1 MTERDVAAAITR
13 DLEARRRERRRFF
26 APALVIAL
34 LIVGGVLTAT
44 GLRGDLWHQPPLQLA
59 LQFAVWALCF
69 GALPAI
75 GLGLAFPGP
84 TARLLIVLAAAGATL
99 GATLGAPL
107 TEVAGLGLQC
117 GVLVLL
123 VGLVL
128 LGLAALSGAFAQRR
142 RTSTVLWIAGGI
154 ALAALETVTWHCPA
168 DGRDHVLVGHLGA
181 TLVLLVLAAGL
192 AAVTHARQR
201 RGE

>member
-26 APALVIAL
+26 APALLIAL
-34 LIVGGVLTAT
+34 LIVGGALTAT
-44 GLRGDLWHQPPLQLA
+44 GLRGDLWHQPPLQIA
-59 LQFAVWALCF
+59 LQMAVWTLCF
-69 GALPAI
+69 GVLPAI
-75 GLGLAFPGP
+75 GLGLVFPGP
-84 TARLLIVLAAAGATL
+84 AARLVVVLAAVGATL
-99 GATLGAPL
+99 GTTVGAPL
-107 TEVAGLGLQC
+107 SEVSGLGLQC
-117 GVLVLL
+117 GVFVLV

-128 LGLAALSGAFAQRR
+128 VGLAALSGAFAQRR

-168 DGRDHVLVGHLGA
+168 DGRDHVLVGHLAA
-181 TLVLLVLAAGL
+181 TLVLLVLAAAL
-192 AAVTHARQR
+192 AAITHARQR